1 MQPNDA
7 INPQKQ
13 EGVVFKIPCECGK
26 VYIGEMGRCMYEQI
40 KEHDRDIWLSQ
51 TQTSAFSEHA
61 NKTGHYPLWKEVKVT
76 DRDPH

>member
-1 MQPNDA
+1 
-7 INPQKQ
+7 
-13 EGVVFKIPCECGK
+13 
-26 VYIGEMGRCMYEQI
+26 MGRCMYEQI

-61 NKTGHYPLWKEVKVT
+61 NKTGHHPLWKEVKVT